1 MIEEAIVDHRQVK
14 CEVFDLI
21 EASDYQDNWFYKI
34 FVFLLEQHHRVL
46 QSQNRLYSSV
56 ETILDPFHQCMKNQF
71 DGISHQ
77 SCILSTENK
86 NIQIEIKKDKTFL
99 QPIENREIHAMKF
112 FDTLE

>member
-1 MIEEAIVDHRQVK
+1 
-14 CEVFDLI
+14 
-21 EASDYQDNWFYKI
+21 
-34 FVFLLEQHHRVL
+34 
-46 QSQNRLYSSV
+46 
-56 ETILDPFHQCMKNQF
+56 MKNQF

-86 NIQIEIKKDKTFL
+86 NIQIEKKKDKTFL